1 MITNSRNLF
10 FVRKIQVSFYFKRKT
25 IIQSLFFLEYMLFK
39 TYAVKN
45 ELFLANIK
53 LKWLFDQIS
62 NPNKIDKPLYFLRP
76 LIENKKTKK
85 YLLGLLQDFSNII
98 DLSENE
104 NHGVV
109 NGANWSNETNN
120 TQCVE
125 NLCEQIEITFL
136 SINTDTTPNT
146 IEFEIDVQYID
157 EYGFGYG
164 GFVLANE
171 NGEIVAQENLETA
184 GNVYW
189 IGQGM
194 NEARVLIANEELSF
208 PFSGSL
214 YLVEGFF
221 AGNSNAECVYNFI
234 PGCMNSNAINY
245 NSEATIDDGSCQFD
259 NACNV
264 DAIEVEAF
272 MYGYEPSNV
281 IIEVGGQVTWT
292 NIGGYHDVN

>member
-104 NHGVV
+104 N
-109 NGANWSNETNN
+109 
-120 TQCVE
+120 
-125 NLCEQIEITFL
+125 
-136 SINTDTTPNT
+136 
-146 IEFEIDVQYID
+146 
-157 EYGFGYG
+157 
-164 GFVLANE
+164 
-171 NGEIVAQENLETA
+171 
-184 GNVYW
+184 
-189 IGQGM
+189 
-194 NEARVLIANEELSF
+194 
-208 PFSGSL
+208 
-214 YLVEGFF
+214 FF
-221 AGNSNAECVYNFI
+221 KNFKKFNSNFNKIIILLDENFVTSYRFQI
-234 PGCMNSNAINY
+234 LQFFYVSKINKI
-245 NSEATIDDGSCQFD
+245 TKF
-259 NACNV
+259 
-264 DAIEVEAF
+264 
-272 MYGYEPSNV
+272 
-281 IIEVGGQVTWT
+281 
-292 NIGGYHDVN
+292 

>member
-104 NHGVV
+104 NFFK
-109 NGANWSNETNN
+109 NFKKFNSNFNKIIILLD
-120 TQCVE
+120 E
-125 NLCEQIEITFL
+125 NFVTSYRFQILQFFYVSKINKITKFKEFFFKKEKTVDVTESVFIEIFL
-136 SINTDTTPNT
+136 KK
-146 IEFEIDVQYID
+146 
-157 EYGFGYG
+157 
-164 GFVLANE
+164 
-171 NGEIVAQENLETA
+171 
-184 GNVYW
+184 
-189 IGQGM
+189 M
-194 NEARVLIANEELSF
+194 
-208 PFSGSL
+208 
-214 YLVEGFF
+214 
-221 AGNSNAECVYNFI
+221 
-234 PGCMNSNAINY
+234 
-245 NSEATIDDGSCQFD
+245 
-259 NACNV
+259 
-264 DAIEVEAF
+264 
-272 MYGYEPSNV
+272 
-281 IIEVGGQVTWT
+281 
-292 NIGGYHDVN
+292 